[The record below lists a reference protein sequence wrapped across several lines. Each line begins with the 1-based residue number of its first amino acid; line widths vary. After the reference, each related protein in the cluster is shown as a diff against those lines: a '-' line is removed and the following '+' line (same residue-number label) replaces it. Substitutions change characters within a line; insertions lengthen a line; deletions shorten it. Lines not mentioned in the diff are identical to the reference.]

1 MAISLM
7 LFNIFNNNDLVMN
20 QQSSAR
26 IQWLVQSPGLTIPN
40 SLCGILFKGWE
51 HQHVTASQ
59 TD

>member
-1 MAISLM
+1 M